1 MKFTKTLRLAI
12 GSIMS
17 NKLRSFLTM
26 LGIIIG
32 VGAVIILV
40 SIMDGV
46 TGQVTDAFESFGM
59 NNITVSITSRGS
71 TRYVD
76 PDDMYRIID
85 ENPELFDY
93 CSPKVTLSAS
103 LKTKTSSESD
113 IGSVTGVDET
123 FDKIN
128 QIETEQGKFLQFV
141 DVDKLLKVC
150 VIGTY
155 YEQEYYGRGKAL
167 GQTLKINGEPFTIV
181 GVLEEKA
188 DSSENSSDQCV
199 YIPYTIASKMSWN
212 SSVSSY
218 TVTMDDAN
226 KLDEAKAVLERELT
240 EILGSSDFY
249 SLISTQEVLDQ
260 LNTIIG
266 TMKTALVCI
275 AGISLL
281 VGGIGIMNIML
292 VTVTERTKEIGIRK
306 SLGAKK
312 RSILTQFV
320 VEAATVSGIGGV
332 IGIIFGAVASALVG
346 VLLEITIIPSA
357 SAVLLAFSVSVTIGI
372 IFGYLPAKNA
382 ANLNPIDALRFE

>member
-1 MKFTKTLRLAI
+1 MKFSKTIKLAF

-46 TGQVTDAFESFGM
+46 TGQVTDAFEGFGM
-59 NNITVSITSRGS
+59 NNISVIITPRGS
-71 TRYVD
+71 NRHVE
-76 PDDMYRIID
+76 PDDMYEIID
-85 ENPELFDY
+85 ENPELFTY
-93 CSPKVTLSAS
+93 CSPKVSLNGVVKSKNSSDNESAS
-103 LKTKTSSESD
+103 
-113 IGSVTGVDET
+113 ITGTDET
-123 FDKIN
+123 YDKIEQFEVN
-128 QIETEQGKFLQFV
+128 QGRFLQFV
-141 DVDKLLKVC
+141 DVDKQLKVC

-155 YEQEYYGRGKAL
+155 YEQEYFGKGKAL
-167 GQTLKINGEPFTIV
+167 GETLKINGEPFTVV
-181 GVLEEKA
+181 GVVEEQA
-188 DSSENSSDQCV
+188 DSSKNSSDQCI

-218 TVTMDDAN
+218 TVTMTDAN
-226 KLDEAKAVLERELT
+226 RLDEAKAILDNKLT
-240 EILGSSDFY
+240 KILGSSDFY
-249 SLISTQEVLDQ
+249 SIIATQEILEE
-260 LNTIIG
+260 LNAIIG

-292 VTVTERTKEIGIRK
+292 VTVTERTREIGIRK

-312 RSILTQFV
+312 KSILSQFI
-320 VEAATVSGIGGV
+320 VEAATVSGVGG
-332 IGIIFGAVASALVG
+332 ILGIVFGAVVSFAAG
-346 VLLEITIIPSA
+346 KLLNITVVPSLF
-357 SAVLLAFSVSVTIGI
+357 AVALAFSVSVAIGI
-372 IFGYLPAKNA
+372 VFGFLPAKNA